1 MTKHTPT
8 EKSFVTEDSH
18 ATIVCPECSSTKTIS
33 VEEFRHRQHVLKIK
47 CKCGYAFNLQLEFR
61 QFYRK
66 DTDLQ
71 GEYDLNPPARGGG
84 IATIVNLSL
93 IGACFEV
100 RDGVHGLQTGHKG
113 SIVFTLDNRKETV
126 LYRQVIIRSVN
137 GNRIG
142 CEFVDDR
149 AFDKELGFYL
159 LP

>member
-1 MTKHTPT
+1 MTNLTSINKT
-8 EKSFVTEDSH
+8 FVKEDSQ
-18 ATIVCPECSSTKTIS
+18 ATIVCPECSSAKTIS
-33 VEEFRHRQHVLKIK
+33 VEEFRHRRHVLKVK
-47 CKCGYAFNLQLEFR
+47 CKCGHTFSLRLEFR
-61 QFYRK
+61 QFFRK

-71 GEYDLNPPARGGG
+71 GVYDTTPPARGGG

-93 IGACFEV
+93 TGACFEV
-100 RDGVHGLQTGHKG
+100 RGVHGLEIGHKG
-113 SIVFTLDNRKETV
+113 SLVFTLNNRKETV
-126 LYRQVIIRSVN
+126 LYRQVIIRSVD